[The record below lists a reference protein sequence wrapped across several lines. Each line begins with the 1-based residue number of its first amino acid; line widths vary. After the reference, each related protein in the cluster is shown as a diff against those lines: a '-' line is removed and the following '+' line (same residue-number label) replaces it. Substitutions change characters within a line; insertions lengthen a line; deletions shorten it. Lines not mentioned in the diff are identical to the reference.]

1 VSILSIVSIVSI
13 ALHVDH
19 SPLPQ
24 DLHAPV
30 DQSHS
35 PQPTAFPPAPPA
47 PRWTP
52 WTLWTPWTEHRG
64 AGSLN
69 PFHSREA
76 PLVCGTPPAGR
87 GYGLWAVGLA
97 RRTRVRSREAWLVC
111 GRSRCRLTPWR
122 PPALKGQHIPAQ
134 GNALGNRVPPFLRT
148 LQGRGHRAA
157 CALRYV
163 APLQGAGWG
172 GLTPYPGLGPWAG
185 MYGPFRASI
194 GGPVIVDQPLQP
206 HSPQPSPPAPPAPH
220 MDTMDPMDTMDRT
233 PGRGLP
239 QPPALTREAPD
250 LRNAP
255 GRSRLWAVGCGVGR
269 A

>member
-1 VSILSIVSIVSI
+1 LCP
-13 ALHVDH
+13 
-19 SPLPQ
+19 SPYTSTT
-24 DLHAPV
+24 AP
-30 DQSHS
+30 SRRICTPPSTNPTAHS
-35 PQPTAFPPAPPA
+35 PQPSPRHRPRPDGHHGPYGHHGQNTGARAPSIPFTHA
-47 PRWTP
+47 RRPWSAERPRP
-52 WTLWTPWTEHRG
+52 VG
-64 AGSLN
+64 AMG
-69 PFHSREA
+69 
-76 PLVCGTPPAGR
+76 C
-87 GYGLWAVGLA
+87 GLWAVGLA